1 MKTYELIAL
10 DMDGTLLTDEKIIS
24 ETTKKMIEKAVK
36 QGKYVVLSTGRSLD
50 ELKDNETDLAAIR
63 YYICESGALI
73 YDCQEDTILHV
84 EQIPETYVKQI
95 MDIVK
100 EEDVMIYYDNNGRS
114 ISEQEKINHMD
125 HYHMGQYQ
133 DMLKRCIVTV
143 DHIIDHYNAHP
154 CGVEKLNLFS
164 ASEKIR
170 ERLYQRLK
178 KFPLPMVYAEETSL
192 EISPQ
197 NVSKATGLQKLCEHL
212 GLSIEQTIAV
222 GDSDNDLEILKAA
235 GLSVAMENGK
245 AHIKEICDVIVA
257 DNNHDGCAEAI
268 EKFLL

>member
-73 YDCQEDTILHV
+73 YDCQEDIILHV
-84 EQIPETYVKQI
+84 EQIPELYVKQI

-114 ISEQEKINHMD
+114 KSNGYKTCWNS
-125 HYHMGQYQ
+125 
-133 DMLKRCIVTV
+133 KRNRV
-143 DHIIDHYNAHP
+143 H
-154 CGVEKLNLFS
+154 
-164 ASEKIR
+164 
-170 ERLYQRLK
+170 
-178 KFPLPMVYAEETSL
+178 
-192 EISPQ
+192 
-197 NVSKATGLQKLCEHL
+197 
-212 GLSIEQTIAV
+212 
-222 GDSDNDLEILKAA
+222 
-235 GLSVAMENGK
+235 
-245 AHIKEICDVIVA
+245 
-257 DNNHDGCAEAI
+257 
-268 EKFLL
+268 